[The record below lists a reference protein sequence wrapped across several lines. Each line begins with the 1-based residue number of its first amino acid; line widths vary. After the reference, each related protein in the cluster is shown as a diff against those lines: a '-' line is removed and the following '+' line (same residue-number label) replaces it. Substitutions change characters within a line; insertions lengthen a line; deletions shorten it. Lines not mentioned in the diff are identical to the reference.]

1 MGPLDGI
8 RVLEMAGIGPVPFCA
23 MLLADLGAEVIRVDR
38 PPSSGSLLGL
48 DRINCRSRRSIGL
61 DLKHSDAVA
70 VLLDLVA
77 TADVLIEGLRPG
89 VAERLGF
96 GPEVCLERNEQLIYG
111 RMTGWGQEG
120 PLAARA
126 GHDLNYIALTGAL
139 DAIGADQ
146 PVPPLNLVGD
156 FGGGALYLAM
166 GVLAALVERQRSG
179 RGQVVDAAMVDGV
192 TSLMAM
198 FYELRAIGVWEGAR
212 GSNLLDG
219 GAPFYSVY
227 ATADGKYMA
236 VAALEPEFYGE
247 LLEMLGLDSAT
258 LPQQYDQP
266 GWSDLR
272 QQFAAVFA
280 TRTRAQWAEV
290 FAGSD
295 ACVTPVLSIGETTA
309 DAHLAARG
317 SLIDVGGEVQPA
329 PAPRFSRSIA
339 GSPTPA
345 PSPGEQTVEVL
356 QELGLTAARISEL
369 RATGAVL

>member
-8 RVLEMAGIGPVPFCA
+8 RIIEMAGIGPVPFCA
-23 MLLADLGAEVIRVDR
+23 MLFADLGADVIRIER
-38 PPSSGSLLGL
+38 PPSSRSLLGL
-48 DRINCRSRRSIGL
+48 DRVNCRNRRSIGL
-61 DLKHSDAVA
+61 DLKHPDGGA

-166 GVLAALVERQRSG
+166 GVLAALVERQNSG
-179 RGQVVDAAMVDGV
+179 RGQVVDAAMVDGA

-198 FYELRAIGVWEGAR
+198 FYEFRSLGFWEGTR

-227 ATADGKYMA
+227 ATADGKYVA
-236 VAALEPEFYGE
+236 VAALEPEFYAE
-247 LLEMLGLDSAT
+247 LIARLGLDSAT
-258 LPQQYDQP
+258 LPQQYDRS

-272 QQFAAVFA
+272 IRFATVFA
-280 TRTRAQWAEV
+280 TRTREEWTGIFAE
-290 FAGSD
+290 SD
-295 ACVTPVLSIGETTA
+295 ACVTPVLSIDETAA
-309 DAHLAARG
+309 DTHLAARD
-317 SLIDVGGEVQPA
+317 SLIEVAGEVQPA
-329 PAPRFSRSIA
+329 PAPRFSRSTA
-339 GSPTPA
+339 AAPTPA
-345 PSPGEQTVEVL
+345 PRPGEQTVEVL
-356 QELGLTAARISEL
+356 RELGMTTARISEL
-369 RATGAVL
+369 RAGGAVL

>member
-1 MGPLDGI
+1 
-8 RVLEMAGIGPVPFCA
+8 
-23 MLLADLGAEVIRVDR
+23 
-38 PPSSGSLLGL
+38 
-48 DRINCRSRRSIGL
+48 
-61 DLKHSDAVA
+61 
-70 VLLDLVA
+70 
-77 TADVLIEGLRPG
+77 
-89 VAERLGF
+89 
-96 GPEVCLERNEQLIYG
+96 
-111 RMTGWGQEG
+111 
-120 PLAARA
+120 
-126 GHDLNYIALTGAL
+126 
-139 DAIGADQ
+139 
-146 PVPPLNLVGD
+146 
-156 FGGGALYLAM
+156 
-166 GVLAALVERQRSG
+166 
-179 RGQVVDAAMVDGV
+179 VDAAMVDGA

-236 VAALEPEFYGE
+236 VAALEPQFYGE

-258 LPQQYDQP
+258 LPQQYDQS

-280 TRTRAQWAEV
+280 TRTRAQWAEI

-329 PAPRFSRSIA
+329 PAPRFSRSVV